1 MNGLSTTK
9 NTKDTKGKARL
20 REQRTELLRQSGL
33 FHPQASVQSVART
46 LLLFLFLFVVR
57 ATAAEWQAM
66 EPAEFAALPEVQA
79 RVDFGDFDD
88 DLMAAAIFHATN
100 RTRAEWGLP
109 PFAHLPAL
117 DRAATQKATI
127 GILQGKLTHENPL
140 PLTTT
145 PADRVRAVGV
155 DYRAVAENIAQQSLL
170 DLPPGVTEV
179 GVRQR
184 GGHNEFYRVD
194 TKQPVQLQTYA
205 TFADNVVRAWM
216 SSPGHRANLVNPEFT
231 ALGCAARPIRSPV
244 ARHEQVYAVQVFC
257 TPR

>member
-1 MNGLSTTK
+1 MWK
-9 NTKDTKGKARL
+9 QPA
-20 REQRTELLRQSGL
+20 EPVRQSGL
-33 FHPQASVQSVART
+33 FHPCASVKSVSPT
-46 LLLFLFLFVVR
+46 LLLFLLLFAVR
-57 ATAAEWQAM
+57 AAAAEWQAM
-66 EPAEFAALPEVQA
+66 KPEDFAALPAVQE
-79 RVDFGDFDD
+79 RVDFGDFDT

-100 RTRAEWGLP
+100 RVRGQLGLA

-140 PLTTT
+140 PLTAT
-145 PADRVRAVGV
+145 PADRVRASGV

-179 GVRQR
+179 GVRLR

-194 TKQPVQLQTYA
+194 NKQPVQLQSYA
-205 TFADNVVRAWM
+205 AFADKVVRAWM
-216 SSPGHRANLVNPEFT
+216 NSPGHRANLVNPEFT
-231 ALGCAARPIRSPV
+231 SLGCAARPIRSPV

>member
-1 MNGLSTTK
+1 LVGRILSI
-9 NTKDTKGKARL
+9 
-20 REQRTELLRQSGL
+20 L
-33 FHPQASVQSVART
+33 FMLAGHAS
-46 LLLFLFLFVVR
+46 
-57 ATAAEWQAM
+57 AADWQAM
-66 EPAEFAALPEVQA
+66 KPADFAALPAVQA
-79 RVDFGDFDD
+79 RVDFADFNE

-100 RTRAEWGLP
+100 RVRVQLGLT

-117 DRAATQKATI
+117 DRAAAQKASI
-127 GILQGKLTHENPL
+127 GILQGQLTHENPL
-140 PLTTT
+140 PLTAT
-145 PADRVRAVGV
+145 PADRVRAAGV

-194 TKQPVQLQTYA
+194 TKQPVTLQSYA
-205 TFADNVVRAWM
+205 AFADNVVRAWM
-216 SSPGHRANLVNPEFT
+216 NSPGHRANLVNPEFT
-231 ALGCAARPIRSPV
+231 ALGCAARPMRSPV